1 VNAANANTHANT
13 RAKEDGGAPG
23 TAPAGRLEQALRL
36 ALDEDALERC
46 MRCGFCQ
53 SACPTFRVTG
63 LEAASPRGRIALM
76 KAAYDGFMAADSDF
90 VGQMELC
97 LGCRACEPACPAGV
111 PYGRLIEQAREAI
124 AKGRKQ
130 PLRARLA
137 GKILMEGVI
146 ARHGVLRGAGRV
158 LRLYQR
164 SGLRAAARRLG
175 VLRVL
180 PPHVRE
186 MEASLPEAS
195 GRGVIREWLRRGLPA
210 RWETDDQGRRL
221 LVVPAEGERV
231 ARVGMFRGCI
241 MDVLFLSTNVNT
253 IRLLRAAGFEV
264 VIPERQKCCGA
275 LHAHAGRTAFARRL
289 AADNAAVF
297 RAAGVDWIVSNAGG
311 CGAFLKEYDH
321 ALHGTASADDGA
333 WLATR
338 VKDVSELLAES
349 GRPFRLANGAPLV
362 ATCQDSCHLR
372 NVMRVQRQPR
382 ELMQRVPVLT
392 LREMK
397 DADLC
402 CGSAGI
408 YNVLQPEMSTALLD
422 RKMEQVKATGADV
435 VVTANPGCLLQMR
448 WGIRR
453 AGLEDRVKAVHLV
466 DLLAERLE

>member
-1 VNAANANTHANT
+1 VNAANLKAHAGEAG
-13 RAKEDGGAPG
+13 AK
-23 TAPAGRLEQALRL
+23 TAAGRLEQALRL
-36 ALDEDALERC
+36 TLDEDELVRC

-53 SACPTFRVTG
+53 SACPTFLVTG

-76 KAAYDGFMAADSDF
+76 KAAYDGFMAADSAF
-90 VGQMELC
+90 VDQMELC

-111 PYGRLIEQAREAI
+111 QYGRLIEQTREAI
-124 AKGRKQ
+124 AAARKP
-130 PLRARLA
+130 PLRARLM
-137 GKILMEGVI
+137 GKVLMEGVI
-146 ARHGVLRGAGRV
+146 ARHGTMRWAGRA
-158 LRLYQR
+158 LRFYQR
-164 SGLRAAARRLG
+164 SGLRTAARKLG

-186 MEASLPEAS
+186 LEASLPDAS

-210 RWETDDQGRRL
+210 RWETDAQGRRL
-221 LVVPAEGERV
+221 LVVPAEGQRV
-231 ARVGMFRGCI
+231 ARVGMFRGCV

-253 IRLLRAAGFEV
+253 VRLLRAAGFEV

-275 LHAHAGRTAFARRL
+275 LHAHAGNGGTARGL

-297 RAAGVDWIVSNAGG
+297 RDADVDWVVSNAGG

-321 ALHGTASADDGA
+321 VLHGTPAADEGA
-333 WLATR
+333 WLASR
-338 VKDVSELLAES
+338 VKDVSELLAEQ
-349 GRPFRLANGAPLV
+349 GRPLRLANSGPLV

-382 ELMQRVPVLT
+382 ELLKSVPGLT
-392 LREMK
+392 LREMRE
-397 DADLC
+397 ADLC

-422 RKMEQVKATGADV
+422 RKMENVKDADAEV

-448 WGIRR
+448 WGIHR
-453 AGLEDRVKAVHLV
+453 AGLEGRVKAVHLV

>member
-1 VNAANANTHANT
+1 VNAANVNA
-13 RAKEDGGAPG
+13 RAIEEDGVPRA
-23 TAPAGRLEQALRL
+23 APAGRLERALRL

-76 KAAYDGFMAADSDF
+76 KAAYDGFMPADSAF

-124 AKGRKQ
+124 AEGRKQ
-130 PLRARLA
+130 PLRARLM
-137 GKILMEGVI
+137 GKVLMEGVI
-146 ARHGVLRGAGRV
+146 ARHCVLLGLGRA

-175 VLRVL
+175 FLRML

-195 GRGVIREWLRRGLPA
+195 GTGVIREWLRRGLPA
-210 RWETDDQGRRL
+210 RWETDAQGRRL

-231 ARVGMFRGCI
+231 ARVGMFRGCV

-264 VIPERQKCCGA
+264 VIPEGQKCCGA
-275 LHAHAGRTAFARRL
+275 LHAHAGRTAFARGL

-297 RAAGVDWIVSNAGG
+297 RAAGVDWVVSNAGG
-311 CGAFLKEYDH
+311 CGAYLKEYDH
-321 ALHGTASADDGA
+321 ALHGTPSADDGA
-333 WLATR
+333 WLASR
-338 VKDVSELLAES
+338 AKDVSELLAEP
-349 GRPFRLANGAPLV
+349 GRPLRLADGVPLV
-362 ATCQDSCHLR
+362 ATYQDSCHLR

-382 ELMQRVPVLT
+382 ELLKSIPGLT
-392 LREMK
+392 LREMRE
-397 DADLC
+397 ADLC

-422 RKMEQVKATGADV
+422 RKMAHVKETGADI

-453 AGLEDRVKAVHLV
+453 AGLEARVKAVHLV